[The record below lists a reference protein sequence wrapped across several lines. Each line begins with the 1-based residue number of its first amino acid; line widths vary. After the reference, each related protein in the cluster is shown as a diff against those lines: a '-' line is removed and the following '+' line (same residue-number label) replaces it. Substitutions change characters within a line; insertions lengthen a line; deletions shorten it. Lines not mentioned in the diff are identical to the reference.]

1 MLSCRRGQEV
11 YKRWIEREREP
22 RRKTYAGIIYCRK
35 MLQEHFPKLK
45 LILTNDSAKVIL
57 GGKRHFPLFLSRV
70 FSFLKKKK
78 IQFTSSFVLRSCTL
92 TRKNL
97 KISCFYLVLGLIF
110 SWLWKGRFLIR
121 RPGRLSW
128 EEDMIQRRKHL
139 SKPSVK
145 VIHWVYNHWDN

>member
-45 LILTNDSAKVIL
+45 LILMNDSAKVIL

-70 FSFLKKKK
+70 FSFLKNKKNSVHFVVCSPLLYTHSKKSKNFMFLLGFGIDFQLIVKRKIFDKKTRTTKLRRRYDTKKK
-78 IQFTSSFVLRSCTL
+78 TSEQT
-92 TRKNL
+92 
-97 KISCFYLVLGLIF
+97 F
-110 SWLWKGRFLIR
+110 S
-121 RPGRLSW
+121 
-128 EEDMIQRRKHL
+128 
-139 SKPSVK
+139 
-145 VIHWVYNHWDN
+145 